1 MSARGRASTVKRRFM
16 GLALLMCM
24 VLFVSLTVAIYQ
36 KAFKPVVEVE
46 LRAASAGNQLRPRSD
61 VKVRGMLVG
70 EVRRVSANGDG
81 ALLRLA
87 LDPDEVD
94 KIPSNVSALLLP
106 KSLFGSRYVSLR
118 LPENPSGTHL
128 SEGDVITQD
137 RTAASVE
144 LQNVL
149 SDTLEVLRAVKPSEL
164 SSTLN
169 ALSTALEGRGDDLG
183 ETLSRLNGY
192 LKGFNPAIPDLKRN
206 LRELVGVAE
215 TYEKAAPDVLN
226 ALDHLTTTS
235 KTLVEQREALAEL
248 TERTTR
254 TSDDLRGFLERN
266 RKNLI
271 TLNSSARPT
280 TDVLAK
286 YAPEY
291 RCFLRDM
298 AEFVP
303 RIDRA
308 FGKGTDEPG
317 LHITLEV
324 TSDRGKY
331 VPGRDE
337 PTYRDERGP
346 RCYNFENAPSPFPQY
361 PPDGPVKDG
370 SYKPPPARTSNEGV
384 NPPSGGEQYPRNR
397 ETSEQGAAGTS
408 PQTAGRTGELANSE
422 AEQEFISTVLA
433 PSMGVPPGE
442 VPDWSSLLVG
452 PLLRGTEVSYR

>member
-1 MSARGRASTVKRRFM
+1 MSARGKASTVKRRFM

-87 LDPDEVD
+87 LDPDKVD

-118 LPENPSGTHL
+118 LPENPAGTHL
-128 SEGDVITQD
+128 SEGDVISQN

-215 TYEKAAPDVLN
+215 TYDEAAPDVLN
-226 ALDHLTTTS
+226 ALNNLTTTS

-248 TERTTR
+248 TEQTTR
-254 TSDDLRGFLERN
+254 TSDDLRGFLDRN

-271 TLNSSARPT
+271 RLNSAARPT

-291 RCFLRDM
+291 RCFLRDL

-324 TSDRGKY
+324 TADRGKY

-337 PTYRDERGP
+337 PTYGDERGP

-361 PPDGPVKDG
+361 PPDGPVEDG

-384 NPPSGGEQYPRNR
+384 NPPSAGEQYSQDEKASGEAPAD
-397 ETSEQGAAGTS
+397 TAPQSAG
-408 PQTAGRTGELANSE
+408 QTGELANSE
-422 AEQEFISTVLA
+422 AEQKFISTVLA
-433 PSMGVPPGE
+433 PSMGVPPEE

-452 PLLRGTEVSYR
+452 PLLRGAEVSYR